1 MTADEFNHGQGRNRP
16 PSREGFDTR
25 SRASHLGQE
34 GFHRRLASF
43 AVGIGGVCLAALDAT
58 VFVMTRGQ
66 ASFGALGEDPSPLLS
81 LIFTL
86 ATDEYVDLTW

>member
-1 MTADEFNHGQGRNRP
+1 MRSTTGKGEGNPLLAKDSTRARE
-16 PSREGFDTR
+16 PSR
-25 SRASHLGQE
+25 LGQE
-34 GFHRRLASF
+34 GVHRRLASF
-43 AVGIGGVCLAALDAT
+43 AVGIGGVCLAALGAT